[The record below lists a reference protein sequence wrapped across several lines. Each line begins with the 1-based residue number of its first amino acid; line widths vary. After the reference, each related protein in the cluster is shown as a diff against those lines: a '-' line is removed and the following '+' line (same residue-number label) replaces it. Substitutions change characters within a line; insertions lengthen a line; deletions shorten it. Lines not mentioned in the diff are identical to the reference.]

1 MRPSRRKA
9 LLKTAGGGLEKKLE
23 CAKAI
28 IRAKVEHPFHIV
40 KNLFTHRKT
49 RYKGIAKNTA
59 QMFSLF
65 GLAKLRPEN
74 EK

>member
-1 MRPSRRKA
+1 M
-9 LLKTAGGGLEKKLE
+9 
-23 CAKAI
+23 AKAA
-28 IRAKVEHPFHIV
+28 IRAKVGHPFHIG

-65 GLAKLRPEN
+65 ELANLLPARRWLPN
-74 EK
+74 TGSQVAP